1 MSNDTE
7 QPLIA
12 HLIELRK
19 RLLLSLLGIAVATV
33 VLGLYPGPAVLL
45 DFLATPMR
53 AHLPPNTQLIAVD
66 VFSPFVIPLKVLF
79 LAGVVLALPWVMYQ
93 VWAFIAPGL
102 YQHEKKLA
110 LPLIILGSILAY
122 CGIAFVQFFVLNRVF
137 EFIQSVAPSTVNATP
152 DVASYV
158 HTLLSMY
165 VAFALAFQVPIV
177 IVLLVRFH
185 IVTLDKLKAFRRYFL
200 ILAFVIAAIATPP
213 DVLSQFALA
222 IPMQLLYELGLFA
235 AAWFTP
241 TKVQQSSDIASD
253 KTPT

>member
-19 RLLLSLLGIAVATV
+19 RLLLSLCGIVVATIA
-33 VLGLYPGPAVLL
+33 LGVYPGPAALL
-45 DFLATPMR
+45 DFLARPMR
-53 AHLPPNTQLIAVD
+53 AHLPANTQLIAVD

-79 LAGVVLALPWVMYQ
+79 LAGLVLALPWIMYQ
-93 VWAFIAPGL
+93 IWAFIAPGL

-122 CGIAFVQFFVLNRVF
+122 VGIAFVQFFVLDRVF
-137 EFIQSVAPSTVNATP
+137 EFVQSVAPSTVNATP

-177 IVLLVRFH
+177 IILLVRFR
-185 IVTLDKLKAFRRYFL
+185 IVALDKLKAFRRYFL

-222 IPMQLLYELGLFA
+222 IPMHLLYELGLLA
-235 AAWFTP
+235 ASWL
-241 TKVQQSSDIASD
+241 VQPAPDAAQTSTDELQS
-253 KTPT
+253 

>member
-33 VLGLYPGPAVLL
+33 TLGLYPGPAVLL

>member
-1 MSNDTE
+1 MSTDKE

-19 RLLLSLLGIAVATV
+19 RLLLSFAGILVATV
-33 VLGLYPGPAVLL
+33 ALGLYPGPAALL
-45 DFLATPMR
+45 DFLAHPMR
-53 AHLPPNTQLIAVD
+53 AHLPPNTKLIAVD

-79 LAGVVLALPWVMYQ
+79 LAGLLLALPWVMYQ
-93 VWAFIAPGL
+93 IWIFIAPGL
-102 YQHEKKLA
+102 YKHEKKLV
-110 LPLIILGSILAY
+110 LPLIIFGSILAY
-122 CGIAFVQFFVLNRVF
+122 CGITFVQFFVLDRVF

-152 DVASYV
+152 DIASYV

-177 IVLLVRFH
+177 IVLLVYFN
-185 IVTLDKLKAFRRYFL
+185 ITSLSKLKSFRPYFL

-222 IPMQLLYELGLFA
+222 IPMHLLYELGLLA
-235 AAWFTP
+235 AGLLKKPNQA
-241 TKVQQSSDIASD
+241 KNN
-253 KTPT
+253 